1 MTDLLISHGILLTMD
16 ADDTIIADGA
26 LLIHEGRIAEIGASR
41 EVSARHPRVETID
54 ASGMVVM
61 PGLVNTHTHLPMT
74 LLRGLADDIE
84 ATAWLPVVWSVEAHL
99 RPHSIYAGALLGIAE
114 MIASGTTCFNDQY
127 IMMDQVAKAVAETGI
142 RAQLAHGIIENRNP
156 KKGQRELEEGARF
169 AAEWHGKAEGRIT
182 ARLGPHAL
190 YTCSTPLIRQARR
203 LADELGIGLHM
214 HVAESK
220 FEMRLVSKK
229 HRAGETS
236 VQHLDG
242 LGVLRSDFVLAH
254 GLNINE
260 KDMEV
265 LAQRGTG
272 VAHCPQSYGKLGAY
286 PFPAVDRWLRAG
298 VRVGLGTDGSASN
311 NNLDLFD
318 EMRFASLARK
328 LMAKDGAILPA
339 RPVLRMSTNMAAQV
353 LGLEREIG
361 SLEVG
366 KRADVIL
373 LNLRQPHLTPRHNLP
388 GHLVYSAAGGD
399 VDTVMVDG
407 RLLMRHRQFLTLDL
421 AEVLERAQ
429 REFEALL
436 ERAGWTPTLT
446 EPKSGLAATLR
457 LKLVQQ
463 SYKLMQVLSGERAP
477 AEEEIADPSDGLPAG

>member
-1 MTDLLISHGILLTMD
+1 MTDLLIAHGTLLTMD
-16 ADDTIIADGA
+16 ANDTILADGA
-26 LLIHEGRIAEIGASR
+26 LFLHEGRIAEMGASR
-41 EVSARHPRVETID
+41 QVSARHPGVETID

-74 LLRGLADDIE
+74 MLRSLADDIE
-84 ATAWLPVVWSVEAHL
+84 ATAWLPVVWLVEAHL
-99 RPHSIYAGALLGIAE
+99 RPETIYAGALLGIAE

-127 IMMDQVAKAVAETGI
+127 VQMDQVAKAVAETGI

-182 ARLGPHAL
+182 ARIGPHAL
-190 YTCSTPLIRQARR
+190 YTCSTPLILQARR
-203 LADELGIGLHM
+203 VAEELGIGLHM

-229 HRAGETS
+229 QRAGETS

-242 LGVLRSDFVLAH
+242 LGVLKSDFVLAH

-265 LAQRGTG
+265 LARRGAG

-298 VRVGLGTDGSASN
+298 VHVGLGTDGTASN
-311 NNLDLFD
+311 NNLDMFD

-328 LMAKDGAILPA
+328 LMAKDGTLLPA
-339 RPVLRMSTNMAAQV
+339 RQVLHMATRLGAQV
-353 LGLEREIG
+353 LGLDGEIG

-373 LNLRQPHLTPRHNLP
+373 LDLRRPHLTPRHNLP
-388 GHLVYSAAGGD
+388 GHLVYSASGSD
-399 VDTVMVDG
+399 VDTVIVDG
-407 RLLMRHRQFLTLDL
+407 RVLMRHRQFLTLDL
-421 AEVLERAQ
+421 DEVLERAQ

-436 ERAGWTPTLT
+436 GRAGWTPTLT
-446 EPKSGLAATLR
+446 EPKTGITATLR

-463 SYKLMQVLSGERAP
+463 SLKLMEVLSGERAP
-477 AEEEIADPSDGLPAG
+477 EEEEIAGLSENPEG